1 MAAQAGSAGNQRGA
15 FVMSKLKIGI
25 IIGSVREGRF
35 ADHPAQWI
43 LNLAHGRGAFEVELI
58 DLRDYALPIFS
69 EALAPAWGPS
79 VEPDALRWQKKVAE
93 LDGYIFVAAEYNRG
107 PSASLKNAL
116 DYAYNEWNNKPVA
129 FVAYGAVGG
138 ARAVEQ
144 LRLSTIELQMAP
156 IRTGVHIPWPVY
168 MEVTNGKNLSDFD
181 FLNDDA
187 TELLDQLAWWTNA
200 LKDARDKDRM
210 AAQAA

>member
-1 MAAQAGSAGNQRGA
+1 
-15 FVMSKLKIGI
+15 MSKPKIGVI
-25 IIGSVREGRF
+25 VGSVREGRF
-35 ADHPAQWI
+35 ADHPAHWI
-43 LNLAHGRGAFEVELI
+43 MNLARGHGALEVELI

-79 VEPDALRWQKKVAE
+79 VEPAALRWQKKVAE
-93 LDGYIFVAAEYNRG
+93 MDGYIFVTAEYNRG

-144 LRLSTIELQMAP
+144 LRLSAIELQMAP
-156 IRTGVHIPWPVY
+156 IRTGVHITWPVY
-168 MEVTNGKNLSDFD
+168 TEVTNGKNLSDFE

-187 TELLDQLAWWTNA
+187 GELLDQLVWWANA
-200 LKDARDKDRM
+200 LLEARNRDRIP
-210 AAQAA
+210 AQAA

>member
-1 MAAQAGSAGNQRGA
+1 
-15 FVMSKLKIGI
+15 MSKPKIGI

-35 ADHPAQWI
+35 ADHPAKWI
-43 LNLAHGRGAFEVELI
+43 LELARRRGSFEVELI
-58 DLRDYALPIFS
+58 DLRDYALPMFR

-79 VEPDALRWQKKVAE
+79 VEPAALRWQKKMAE

-129 FVAYGAVGG
+129 FVGYGAVGG

-144 LRLSTIELQMAP
+144 LRMSAIELQMAP
-156 IRTGVHIPWPVY
+156 IRTAVHIPWPVY
-168 MEVTNGKNLSDFD
+168 EEVSNGRNLSEFD
-181 FLNDDA
+181 FLNEDA
-187 TELLDQLAWWTNA
+187 EALLDQLVWWANA
-200 LKDARDKDRM
+200 LKDARDRNPI
-210 AAQAA
+210 AAEAA